1 MTALEYNRNAFGPG
15 STPNALRG
23 ATVTCSFYVSALGGG
38 ALRCIYK
45 AMESSAK
52 VEGGVE

>member
-1 MTALEYNRNAFGPG
+1 MLSGPE
-15 STPNALRG
+15 PLRMHSEVLL
-23 ATVTCSFYVSALGGG
+23 ACCFYVSVLGGG